1 VFFALFVAGRIDLS
15 SQQRLSGSSDSAQAK
30 KKMSSIKVTRLGS
43 MGLLHKAESM
53 VAPPIGKKKTNTP
66 PKPQW

>member
-1 VFFALFVAGRIDLS
+1 
-15 SQQRLSGSSDSAQAK
+15 
-30 KKMSSIKVTRLGS
+30 MSSVKMTRLGS

-53 VAPPIGKKKTNTP
+53 VAPPIGKKKTNTH